1 MMDGQDYEEQE
12 PAPPGMFPGRFGM
25 PGPPGFGAPFAGRK
39 IPGFNEHGMISRYSF
54 IQECDYR

>member
-1 MMDGQDYEEQE
+1 MMDGHDYEEQE

-39 IPGFNEHGMISRYSF
+39 IPGFNEHGRNYNIIKF
-54 IQECDYR
+54 H

>member
-1 MMDGQDYEEQE
+1 MMDGHDYEEQE

-39 IPGFNEHGMISRYSF
+39 IPGFNEHGRNYNIIKF
-54 IQECDYR
+54 QPVI